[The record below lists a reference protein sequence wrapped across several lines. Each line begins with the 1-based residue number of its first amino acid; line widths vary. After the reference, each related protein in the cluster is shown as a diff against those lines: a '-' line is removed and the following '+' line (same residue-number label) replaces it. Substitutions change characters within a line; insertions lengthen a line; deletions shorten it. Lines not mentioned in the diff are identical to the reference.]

1 MTAPRWSL
9 RWQVVSGLMLVL
21 SLLLA
26 VSQYLAWRNLSGQLE
41 QRNLALLSRQ
51 QNHFNLLLQGLA
63 ERLTLETEA
72 LLLPEEGETLGLA
85 LLAARIDQRWTRQAL
100 LLGLTGGV
108 LFDGSGRQLQ
118 QWGEIRLPLPAG
130 WAALLQPAPQPF
142 ARVRCEPQC
151 YHYVGVPLTIPG
163 GGALVVSAPLTDLL
177 VTLRQLHDA
186 DVALLARVAGRP
198 DLQLISLSRPEL
210 NQAVVER
217 LLGRFDDASRS
228 QQPLVVSDG
237 QRQLR
242 LLLRPL
248 DGIDGDGFVL
258 LLQDE
263 SEVHRALQQLARH
276 QLIAII
282 AVVGLALLLAWLFAL
297 WLAGRLQA
305 LAAALP
311 LLVSQQFDEARRRLR
326 PRKRWW
332 RDELGDLERAA
343 REVTDQLAG
352 LADTVAQRTAAL
364 ERLALNDEL
373 TELPNRMGLQRQL
386 SELLAEPTAQR
397 LVVILIDLDHFKR
410 INDTLGYGAGD
421 ELLLIIARRLQVVA
435 GGEHLLARFGGDE
448 LVMVARGLSD
458 EELEALLRIIHLQ
471 IHQPASI
478 GRQPLVIEASM
489 GVAVAVSG
497 IDAPQPEVLLRQAEA
512 AMFTAKERG
521 RGHWCRFD
529 PAMLNA
535 LSADLSIEQAL
546 RQALRNQE
554 FVLHVQPQI
563 ALASRR
569 LTGFEVLI
577 RWHHPERGL
586 IFPDAFI
593 AALEQSEQIVP
604 VGYWTIDQSLL
615 MLARLEAS
623 GYPGLKMAVNLCSRQ
638 FADPQL
644 PDFIAERLRHHGI
657 NGAQLELELTENTL
671 IGAFD
676 ETMARIEALRSQG
689 VTLAIDDFGSGY
701 SSLNYLRLLPV
712 DLLKIDRS
720 FVMEC
725 HERDRDRKLVA
736 TILDLARNLEMAVVA
751 EGIELLPHVEFLAAN
766 GCQFGQG
773 YLISRPF
780 ASSELLAVLGRLV
793 HHGVWQL

>member
-1 MTAPRWSL
+1 MAAPRLSL
-9 RWQVVSGLMLVL
+9 RWQVVIGLMLVL

-63 ERLTLETEA
+63 ERLTLEAEA
-72 LLLPEEGETLGLA
+72 LLLPEEEATDEIRRI
-85 LLAARIDQRWTRQAL
+85 AASIDQRWDRQAL
-100 LLGLTGGV
+100 LLGLAGGV

-118 QWGEIRLPLPAG
+118 QWGEIHVPLPAG
-130 WAALLQPAPQPF
+130 WAALLQQAPQPF
-142 ARVRCEPQC
+142 ARIRCEPRC
-151 YHYVGVPLTIPG
+151 YHYVGVPLTIAG

-186 DVALLARVAGRP
+186 DVALLARVVGRP
-198 DLQLISLSRPEL
+198 GLQLISLSRPEL
-210 NQAVVER
+210 NQPLVER
-217 LLGRFDDASRS
+217 LLPALDAASLS
-228 QQPLVVSDG
+228 QQPLTVSDG
-237 QRQLR
+237 VRQLR

-248 DGIDGDGFVL
+248 DGMEGDGFVL

-263 SEVHRALQQLARH
+263 TEVHRALQQLARH
-276 QLIAII
+276 QLIAIV
-282 AVVGLALLLAWLFAL
+282 AVVGLALLLAWIFAL
-297 WLAGRLQA
+297 WLAGRLRA
-305 LAAALP
+305 LASALP
-311 LLVSQQFDEARRRLR
+311 LLVSQQFAEARQRLR

-332 RDELGDLERAA
+332 RDELSDLERAA

-373 TELPNRMGLQRQL
+373 TELPNRMGLQRRL
-386 SELLAEPTAQR
+386 SELLAEPAAQR
-397 LVVILIDLDHFKR
+397 VVVILIDLDHFKR

-421 ELLLIIARRLQVVA
+421 ELLLVIARRLQVVA

-448 LVMVARGLSD
+448 LVMVACGLSD
-458 EELEALLRIIHLQ
+458 EVIEALLRIIHLQ

-577 RWHHPERGL
+577 RWNHPERGL
-586 IFPDAFI
+586 IYPDAFI

-615 MLARLEAS
+615 MLARLEAT

-638 FADPQL
+638 FNDPQL

-657 NGAQLELELTENTL
+657 GGAQLELELTENTL

-676 ETMARIEALRSQG
+676 ETLARIEALRSQG

-720 FVMEC
+720 FVMDC
-725 HERDRDRKLVA
+725 HERERDRKLVA
-736 TILDLARNLEMAVVA
+736 TILDLARNLEVAVVA

-780 ASSELLAVLGRLV
+780 ASSELLGVLGRRV
-793 HHGVWQL
+793 VQGVWQL

>member
-1 MTAPRWSL
+1 MAAPRLSL
-9 RWQVVSGLMLVL
+9 RWQVVIGLMLVL

-26 VSQYLAWRNLSGQLE
+26 VSQYLAWHNLSGQLE

-51 QNHFNLLLQGLA
+51 QSHFHLLLEGLA
-63 ERLTLETEA
+63 ERLSLEVEA
-72 LLLPEEGETLGLA
+72 LLIPETVDNDGLGQVVTH
-85 LLAARIDQRWTRQAL
+85 INHHWSRQAL
-100 LLGLTGGV
+100 LLGLEGAV
-108 LFDGSGRQLQ
+108 VFDGSGRQLQ

-142 ARVRCEPQC
+142 TRIRCDPLC
-151 YHYVGVPLTIPG
+151 YHYVGVPLAVAG
-163 GGALVVSAPLTDLL
+163 GGALVVSESLTDLL

-186 DVALLARVAGRP
+186 DVALLVRVAGRP
-198 DLQLISLSRPEL
+198 GLQLISLSRPEL

-217 LLGRFDDASRS
+217 LLDRFDDASRS
-228 QQPLVVSDG
+228 QQPLVVNDG

-263 SEVHRALQQLARH
+263 TEVHRALQQLARH
-276 QLIAII
+276 QLLAIV
-282 AVVGLALLLAWLFAL
+282 AVVGLALLLAWIFAL
-297 WLAGRLQA
+297 WLAGRLRSLA
-305 LAAALP
+305 LALP
-311 LLVSQQFDEARRRLR
+311 LLVSQQFDEARRLLR

-332 RDELGDLERAA
+332 QDELGDLERAA

-373 TELPNRMGLQRQL
+373 TELPNRIGLQRQL

-397 LVVILIDLDHFKR
+397 VVVILIDLDHFKR

-448 LVMVARGLSD
+448 LVMVACGLSD
-458 EELEALLRIIHLQ
+458 EVIEALLRIIHLQ

-546 RQALRNQE
+546 RQALRKQE

-586 IFPDAFI
+586 IYPDDFI
-593 AALEQSEQIVP
+593 PALEQSEQIVP

-615 MLARLEAS
+615 MLARLEAT

-638 FADPQL
+638 FNDPQL
-644 PDFIAERLRHHGI
+644 PDFIAERLRYHGI

-676 ETMARIEALRSQG
+676 ETLARIEALRSQG
-689 VTLAIDDFGSGY
+689 LTLAIDDFGSGY

-725 HERDRDRKLVA
+725 HERERDRKLVA
-736 TILDLARNLEMAVVA
+736 TILDLARNLEVAVVA

-780 ASSELLAVLGRLV
+780 ASSDLLGVLGRQV